1 MPFGSVFLLY
11 ERRHARLKTR
21 IKRILDPGMGLY
33 FAIMII
39 FTVIALLLKQYFLAG
54 IEAIITLLML
64 IYYRAERA
72 WRQKEI
78 DQYVQ
83 TALASL
89 VGASQDMLS
98 LPFPMALLK
107 ISSSEILWSNDSFQS
122 IAALENGVFEKKIH
136 EIFPGFSTTWLA
148 EGKLEQPGEVQY
160 NGRRYR
166 VLGTLIR
173 SDTTESPV
181 LMAMTFWIDYTEYL
195 NIRDEYLRS
204 RPAIA
209 TILIDNYEELIT
221 NLSDSAVSS
230 LNASLN
236 EKINLWCERF
246 GGLLRKLER
255 NRFLY
260 IFEARS
266 LPAILEDK
274 FSLLDTIREVA
285 SPSGISATVSIGV
298 GKDGNGFQE
307 LFDYSN
313 LAIEMS
319 LSRGGDQA
327 VVKDNYNFT
336 FYGGRTKETERR
348 TKVKSRVMANSLKEL
363 IRQSSNI
370 FIVGHRNTDID
381 AIGAA
386 AGVICIARKLG
397 KDAHIVTD
405 VQTTLALPLIEMLR
419 KKPEYEGV
427 FITEQDAL
435 LIADGRSLLVVV
447 DTNRPDQVETRAL
460 LDSVRRIAVIDHHR
474 RAADYIDPVALNLH
488 EPYASSAAELT
499 TELLQYT
506 ADPQDI
512 LPEEATALLAGI
524 VLDTKNFSLRTG
536 SRTFEAAAFLRRGG
550 ADTVEVK
557 KLFQNDLPS
566 ALSRYKI
573 LQAARLYRSEIAIA
587 ALDEAAD
594 RAIAS
599 QAADEL
605 LNISGITSSFV
616 LYPLEGRIFISARS
630 IGDANVQMILEP
642 LGGGGNAATA
652 GAQISDKAMSEVLKD
667 LVTSIDKYYES

>member
-1 MPFGSVFLLY
+1 M
-11 ERRHARLKTR
+11 KTR
-21 IKRILDPGMGLY
+21 IKHILEPGMTLY
-33 FAIMII
+33 FIVMLVFA
-39 FTVIALLLKQYFLAG
+39 VIALLLKQYFLAA
-54 IEAIITLLML
+54 IELTITLLMF
-64 IYYRAERA
+64 IYHRTERA

-78 DQYVQ
+78 DGYVH

-98 LPFPMALLK
+98 LPFPMALIK
-107 ISSSEILWSNDSFQS
+107 ISSSEVLWSNDSFHE
-122 IAALENGVFEKKIH
+122 IAGRDSGIFEKKIH

-148 EGKLEQPGEVQY
+148 EGKQEQPGEVQY
-160 NGRRYR
+160 KGRRYR
-166 VLGTLIR
+166 VLGTMIR
-173 SDTTESPV
+173 SDTTDSPV
-181 LMAMTFWIDYTEYL
+181 LMAMTFWLDYTEYL

-230 LNASLN
+230 LNANLN
-236 EKINLWCERF
+236 EKINGWCEKF

-255 NRFLY
+255 NRFLF
-260 IFEARS
+260 IFETRN
-266 LPAILEDK
+266 LPAVLEDK
-274 FSLLDTIREVA
+274 FSLLDTIREVTA
-285 SPSGISATVSIGV
+285 PSGMSATISIGV
-298 GKDGNGFQE
+298 GKDGAGFQE
-307 LFDYSN
+307 LYDYSS

-363 IRQSSNI
+363 IRQSSSV
-370 FIVGHRNTDID
+370 FIVGHRNTDLD

-386 AGVICIARKLG
+386 AGVVSISRKLG

-405 VQTTLALPLIEMLR
+405 QQTTLALPLIEMLR
-419 KKPEYEGV
+419 KKAEYENV
-427 FITEQDAL
+427 FISEQDAL
-435 LIADGRSLLVVV
+435 LLCDTRSLLVVV
-447 DTNRPDQVETRAL
+447 DTNRPDQVEAKDL
-460 LDSVRRIAVIDHHR
+460 LDSVQRIAVIDHHR
-474 RAADYIDPVALNLH
+474 RAADYLDRVALNLH
-488 EPYASSAAELT
+488 EPSASSAAELT
-499 TELLQYT
+499 TELLQYS

-512 LPEEATALLAGI
+512 LPEEATALLGGI
-524 VLDTKNFSLRTG
+524 VLDTKNFSMRTG
-536 SRTFEAAAFLRRGG
+536 SRTFEAAAFLRRSG

-573 LQAARLYRSEIAIA
+573 MQAARLYRNEIAIA

-616 LYPLEGRIFISARS
+616 LYPLDSRIFISARS
-630 IGDANVQMILEP
+630 IGEANVQMILEP

-652 GAQISDKAMSEVLKD
+652 GAQLSDKTMNEALKD
-667 LVTSIDKYYES
+667 LVDSIDKYYES

>member
-1 MPFGSVFLLY
+1 M
-11 ERRHARLKTR
+11 KNR
-21 IKRILDPGMGLY
+21 IKHILEPGMGLY
-33 FAIMII
+33 FAIMIV

-54 IEAIITLLML
+54 IEAIISLLML
-64 IYYRAERA
+64 IYYRTERA

-78 DQYVQ
+78 DQYVH

-98 LPFPMALLK
+98 LPFPMALIK
-107 ISSSEILWSNDSFQS
+107 ISSSEIMWSNDSFHA
-122 IAALENGVFEKKIH
+122 ITGLEGGVFEKKIH

-148 EGKLEQPGEVQY
+148 EGKSEQPGEVQY

-173 SDTTESPV
+173 SDTTDSPV

-195 NIRDEYLRS
+195 NIRDEYTRS

-236 EKINLWCERF
+236 EKINQWCETF

-255 NRFLY
+255 NRFIF

-274 FSLLDTIREVA
+274 FSLLDTIREVS

-307 LFDYSN
+307 IYDYSS

-363 IRQSSNI
+363 IRQSSNVFVI
-370 FIVGHRNTDID
+370 GHRNTDID

-386 AGVICIARKLG
+386 AGVVCIARKLG
-397 KDAHIVTD
+397 KQAHIVTD
-405 VQTTLALPLIEMLR
+405 MQTTLAMSLIELLR
-419 KKPEYEGV
+419 EKKEYEGV

-435 LIADGRSLLVVV
+435 LLSDSRSLLVVV
-447 DTNRPDQVETRAL
+447 DTNRPDQVEARAL
-460 LDSVRRIAVIDHHR
+460 LETVQRIAVIDHHR

-506 ADPQDI
+506 TDPQDI
-512 LPEEATALLAGI
+512 LVEEAIALLAGI
-524 VLDTKNFSLRTG
+524 VLDTKNFSVRTG
-536 SRTFEAAAFLRRGG
+536 SRTFEAAAFLRRSG

-573 LQAARLYRSEIAIA
+573 LQAARLYRGEIAIA

-605 LNISGITSSFV
+605 LNITGITASFV
-616 LYPLEGRIFISARS
+616 L
-630 IGDANVQMILEP
+630 
-642 LGGGGNAATA
+642 
-652 GAQISDKAMSEVLKD
+652 
-667 LVTSIDKYYES
+667 

>member
-1 MPFGSVFLLY
+1 
-11 ERRHARLKTR
+11 LKNR
-21 IKRILDPGMGLY
+21 IKHILEPGMGLY
-33 FAIMII
+33 FAIMIV

-54 IEAIITLLML
+54 IEAIISLLML
-64 IYYRAERA
+64 IYYRTERA

-78 DQYVQ
+78 DQYVH

-107 ISSSEILWSNDSFQS
+107 ISSSEIMWSNDSFQAITGLGS
-122 IAALENGVFEKKIH
+122 GVFEKKIH
-136 EIFPGFSTTWLA
+136 EVFPGFSTTWLA
-148 EGKLEQPGEVQY
+148 EGKSEQPGEVQY

-173 SDTTESPV
+173 SDTTDSPV

-195 NIRDEYLRS
+195 NIRDEYIRS

-236 EKINLWCERF
+236 EKINHWCETF

-255 NRFLY
+255 NRFIF

-274 FSLLDTIREVA
+274 FSPLDTIREVS

-307 LFDYSN
+307 IYDYSS

-363 IRQSSNI
+363 IRQSSNV
-370 FIVGHRNTDID
+370 FVVGHRNTDID

-386 AGVICIARKLG
+386 SGVVCIARKLG
-397 KDAHIVTD
+397 KQAHIVTD
-405 VQTTLALPLIEMLR
+405 QQTTLALSLIELLR
-419 KKPEYEGV
+419 QKSEYEGV

-435 LIADGRSLLVVV
+435 LLSDSRSLLVVV
-447 DTNRPDQVETRAL
+447 DTNRPDQVETKAL
-460 LDSVRRIAVIDHHR
+460 LETVQRIAVIDHHR

-512 LPEEATALLAGI
+512 LTEEAIALLAGI
-524 VLDTKNFSLRTG
+524 VLDTKNFSVRTG
-536 SRTFEAAAFLRRGG
+536 SRTFEAAAFLRRSG

-573 LQAARLYRSEIAIA
+573 LQAARLYRGEIAIA

-605 LNISGITSSFV
+605 LNITGITASFV
-616 LYPLEGRIFISARS
+616 LYPLDGRIFISGRS
-630 IGDANVQMILEP
+630 IGEANVQMILEP

-652 GAQISDKAMSEVLKD
+652 GAQISEKAMSEVLKD
-667 LVTSIDKYYES
+667 LVTSIDQYYES

>member
-1 MPFGSVFLLY
+1 
-11 ERRHARLKTR
+11 
-21 IKRILDPGMGLY
+21 
-33 FAIMII
+33 
-39 FTVIALLLKQYFLAG
+39 
-54 IEAIITLLML
+54 
-64 IYYRAERA
+64 
-72 WRQKEI
+72 
-78 DQYVQ
+78 
-83 TALASL
+83 
-89 VGASQDMLS
+89 
-98 LPFPMALLK
+98 
-107 ISSSEILWSNDSFQS
+107 
-122 IAALENGVFEKKIH
+122 
-136 EIFPGFSTTWLA
+136 
-148 EGKLEQPGEVQY
+148 
-160 NGRRYR
+160 
-166 VLGTLIR
+166 
-173 SDTTESPV
+173 
-181 LMAMTFWIDYTEYL
+181 MTFWIDYTEYL
-195 NIRDEYLRS
+195 NIRDEYVRS

-236 EKINLWCERF
+236 EKINHWCEKF

-255 NRFLY
+255 NRFIF

-274 FSLLDTIREVA
+274 FSLLDTIREVSA
-285 SPSGISATVSIGV
+285 PSGISATVSIGV

-307 LFDYSN
+307 IYDYSS

-363 IRQSSNI
+363 IRQSSNV
-370 FIVGHRNTDID
+370 FVVGHRNTDID

-386 AGVICIARKLG
+386 SGVVCIARKLG
-397 KDAHIVTD
+397 KQAHIVTD
-405 VQTTLALPLIEMLR
+405 VQTTLALPLIELLR
-419 KKPEYEGV
+419 EKSEYEGV

-435 LIADGRSLLVVV
+435 LLSDSRSLLVVV
-447 DTNRPDQVETRAL
+447 DTNRPDQVEARAL
-460 LDSVRRIAVIDHHR
+460 LETVQRIAVIDHHR

-506 ADPQDI
+506 TDPQDI
-512 LPEEATALLAGI
+512 LVEEAIALLAGI
-524 VLDTKNFSLRTG
+524 VLDTKNFSVRTG
-536 SRTFEAAAFLRRGG
+536 SRTFEAAAFLRRSG

-573 LQAARLYRSEIAIA
+573 LQAARLYRGEIAIA

-605 LNISGITSSFV
+605 LNITGITASFV
-616 LYPLEGRIFISARS
+616 LYPMDGRIFISGRS
-630 IGDANVQMILEP
+630 IGEANVQMILEP

-652 GAQISDKAMSEVLKD
+652 GAQISEKTMNEVLKD
-667 LVTSIDKYYES
+667 LVTSIDQYYES